1 MTTKFGSAQ
10 EIDQRLEKL
19 GQRRKLVHRVQKTG
33 IICIAALFGTVL
45 FCMLM
50 SVLGV
55 FDNPPGFV
63 TVIIL
68 VLFALAFVL
77 PLAGYFAN
85 MALGTKE
92 KALASQMTP
101 HILGKIMDHLEVYDA
116 YEALDTDYI
125 RHSDLGL
132 PHYDRIRECQD
143 YAKGVFRGIP
153 LEFGE
158 FTLEEEQSERD
169 EDGDTKTS
177 YVAVFSGL
185 MVVCQHGLDLRDDF
199 SITQYTT
206 YIGGNTIRT
215 ESEAFNK
222 AYSIRGNDG
231 HSIFYLLTPH
241 YMEKLLALSNE
252 IGDRLAMQFRK
263 DGKLLICI
271 RGLNLFEVKE
281 AGSAAELQKQIEGEM
296 DFLGKILE
304 TLEIPTQK
312 QLDAK
317 RR

>member
-1 MTTKFGSAQ
+1 MALLS
-10 EIDQRLEKL
+10 II
-19 GQRRKLVHRVQKTG
+19 G
-33 IICIAALFGTVL
+33 I
-45 FCMLM
+45 
-50 SVLGV
+50 
-55 FDNPPGFV
+55 FDDPPEFF
-63 TVIIL
+63 TVIIV

-77 PLAGYFAN
+77 PLVGYYAGMWVEAN
-85 MALGTKE
+85 E
-92 KALASQMTP
+92 KVLASRMTP
-101 HILGKIMDHLEVYDA
+101 HILGKIMDHLEVYEA

-125 RHSDLGL
+125 KHADLGL

-177 YVAVFSGL
+177 YVAVFNGM
-185 MVVCQHGLDLRDDF
+185 MVVCQHGLDLQDDF
-199 SITQYTT
+199 SISQYTT
-206 YIGGNTIRT
+206 YIGGNAIRT

>member
-19 GQRRKLVHRVQKTG
+19 GRQRELVHRITKTG
-33 IICIAALFGTVL
+33 IVCIVAVFGSGFLLALLSIIGI
-45 FCMLM
+45 
-50 SVLGV
+50 
-55 FDNPPGFV
+55 FDDPPEFF
-63 TVIIL
+63 TVIFV

-77 PLAGYFAN
+77 PLVGYYAGMWVEAN
-85 MALGTKE
+85 E
-92 KALASQMTP
+92 KVLASRMTP
-101 HILGKIMDHLEVYDA
+101 HILGKIMDHLEVYEA

-125 RHSDLGL
+125 RHADLGL

-177 YVAVFSGL
+177 YVAVFNGL

-206 YIGGNTIRT
+206 YIGGNAIRT

>member
-1 MTTKFGSAQ
+1 
-10 EIDQRLEKL
+10 
-19 GQRRKLVHRVQKTG
+19 
-33 IICIAALFGTVL
+33 
-45 FCMLM
+45 
-50 SVLGV
+50 
-55 FDNPPGFV
+55 
-63 TVIIL
+63 
-68 VLFALAFVL
+68 
-77 PLAGYFAN
+77 
-85 MALGTKE
+85 
-92 KALASQMTP
+92 MTP
-101 HILGKIMDHLEVYDA
+101 HILEKIMDHLEVYEA
-116 YEALDTDYI
+116 YEALDTNYI
-125 RHSDLGL
+125 KHADLGL

-143 YAKGVFRGIP
+143 YTKGVFRGIP

-158 FTLEEEQSERD
+158 FTLEEEQTERD

-177 YVAVFSGL
+177 YVAVFNGL

-206 YIGGNTIRT
+206 YIGGNAVRT

-231 HSIFYLLTPH
+231 HSVFYLLTPH

-271 RGLNLFEVKE
+271 RGLNMFEVKE

-317 RR
+317 RRCTNSNSERKEEKENA